1 MLGVEVSEDA
11 VVKARENAK
20 SNGLSNCEFTAG
32 SSEIIFAKVPFSPD
46 ETALIIDPPR
56 KGCDEAFISQLLAF
70 APRRVVYVSCGPDT
84 QARDLQMILASGKY
98 ALEEV
103 QPFDLFPQT
112 RHIENIAVL
121 VRK

>member
-1 MLGVEVSEDA
+1 MEVSEDA
-11 VVKARENAK
+11 VIKARENAK
-20 SNGLSNCEFTAG
+20 SNGLNNCEFTAG

-56 KGCDEAFISQLLAF
+56 KGCDEAFIAQLLAF

-98 ALEEV
+98 TLEEV

-121 VRK
+121 VKKA